1 MATSISSPL
10 TCVKM
15 KNLMAAYTRRSWP
28 QTAIT
33 KYIGMSIISKKK

>member
-1 MATSISSPL
+1 MSMSRPL
-10 TCVKM
+10 TWVKM

-28 QTAIT
+28 QRAMM